1 MKVPKE
7 LKQFRLTMLIIT
19 VLVLVFM
26 CFIMWNNILQNVY
39 DDICIVLSICTIIG
53 LLTDLYIQWYES

>member
-19 VLVLVFM
+19 VLVLGFM

-39 DDICIVLSICTIIG
+39 DDICIVLSVCTIIG